1 MTEQMQIPG
10 EGAAALVP
18 ARARAWQEYL
28 VATRGAVGATYAALE
43 PCAWRRLRA
52 QLVEI
57 AYGERKRAFA
67 SEWDT
72 RAR

>member
-10 EGAAALVP
+10 EAEVLVP

-28 VATRGAVGATYAALE
+28 VATRDAVGATYAALE

-67 SEWDT
+67 SEWDA